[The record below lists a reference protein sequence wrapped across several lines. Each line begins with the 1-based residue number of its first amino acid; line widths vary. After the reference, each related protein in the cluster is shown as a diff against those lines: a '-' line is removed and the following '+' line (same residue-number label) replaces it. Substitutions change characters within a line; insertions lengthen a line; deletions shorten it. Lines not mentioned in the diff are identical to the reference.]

1 MLQSVARGPSSA
13 FRAADARASGCRRT
27 TYIVRIYFET
37 SATRESEEERG
48 DSSGNPPRSA
58 FPRAPFPTQILT
70 QRLIESSSG
79 TARVM

>member
-37 SATRESEEERG
+37 SATRESEEERRRG
-48 DSSGNPPRSA
+48 ETRVEIPRVVR
-58 FPRAPFPTQILT
+58 FHERRFQLKY
-70 QRLIESSSG
+70 
-79 TARVM
+79 